1 MVVETGITYAGVVRL
16 EKSDLEAFVGEVA
29 LGLSKVDG
37 CMVGGGMPVMPS
49 QYCCYI
55 STTIKSERAT
65 DQLVKKVI
73 LSVDI
78 LNVDQGR

>member
-1 MVVETGITYAGVVRL
+1 
-16 EKSDLEAFVGEVA
+16 
-29 LGLSKVDG
+29 
-37 CMVGGGMPVMPS
+37 VMPS